1 MRAAISRS
9 VSSPGVTPSGTVWWR
24 GRGRVREF
32 ALRVARY
39 RDGVHRGSYGRWKS
53 HVRGLPE
60 VFGELPAVCLAE
72 EIETPGRGQV
82 RALITIAGNPALSTP
97 NSARL
102 QQSLGMLDYMV
113 SVDMYL
119 NETTR
124 YANVILPPPPTLAH
138 SHYDLALYQLA
149 VHNVAHYSAP
159 VLEREPGMVTTPHGS
174 SRGLLSSTGLPA
186 ETVPEGHALA
196 FDKMFFA
203 ALTSRSAT

>member
-1 MRAAISRS
+1 LTGNLDLVGGAMFPRAVAGSKNTTG
-9 VSSPGVTPSGTVWWR
+9 VPGK
-24 GRGRVREF
+24 GRGVRF
-32 ALRVARY
+32 
-39 RDGVHRGSYGRWKS
+39 GRWKS
-53 HVRGLPE
+53 RVRGLPE

-196 FDKMFFA
+196 FAKMFFA
-203 ALTSRSAT
+203 AFTSRSAT